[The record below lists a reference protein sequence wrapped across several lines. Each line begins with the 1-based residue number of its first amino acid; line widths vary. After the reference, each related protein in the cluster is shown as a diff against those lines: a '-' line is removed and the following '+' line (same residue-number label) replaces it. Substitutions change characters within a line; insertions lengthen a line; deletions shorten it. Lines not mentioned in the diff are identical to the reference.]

1 MSTLKTPFRYDFVG
15 SFLRPQILKDSK
27 KKLKNGEIQKDEYDK
42 IVNEEITKLV
52 AKQKKLGF
60 HAITDG
66 EFRRTFWHLDFM
78 WGFEGV
84 EHEDTG
90 NGVKFD
96 AELAKLDDTYLV
108 GKIKAK
114 AHPFVEYFK
123 FLKQF
128 EDENTVAK
136 YTIPAPAQTFQ
147 QFIVPN
153 NIEGTRKFYADNDE
167 LIKDIA
173 AAYSDV
179 IKQFYDAG
187 CRNLQLDD
195 CTWGAVVGDAAA
207 QRYQSLGIDIE
218 TVKEQLLKV
227 NNLALENKPADMVIT
242 SHICRGNYHSTYF
255 TSGAYDPV
263 ADYVF
268 ARENVDALLLE
279 YDDERSGGFEPLA
292 KKYTFQFKLS
302 MVELYLSSEVS
313 YQELALSQGISN
325 PSLIV
330 KWVNDFR
337 IAGPDALRPKK
348 KGRKKTLDIREC
360 KKPSKYDGEK
370 PVDTSAE
377 HVKEL
382 EDELLKLRIE
392 NAYLKELR
400 RLRLEEETLLK
411 KQRELS
417 TVSED
422 SSN

>member
-15 SFLRPQILKDSK
+15 SFFKTADIKRFKGK
-27 KKLKNGEIQKDEYDK
+27 VKNGEIQKDEYDK

-52 AKQKKLGF
+52 AKQKNLVSTQSQTASSEELSG
-60 HAITDG
+60 
-66 EFRRTFWHLDFM
+66 TFDFM

-292 KKYTFQFKLS
+292 K
-302 MVELYLSSEVS
+302 VSS
-313 YQELALSQGISN
+313 
-325 PSLIV
+325 
-330 KWVNDFR
+330 D
-337 IAGPDALRPKK
+337 KK
-348 KGRKKTLDIREC
+348 SCFGLN
-360 KKPSKYDGEK
+360 
-370 PVDTSAE
+370 
-377 HVKEL
+377 H
-382 EDELLKLRIE
+382 
-392 NAYLKELR
+392 N
-400 RLRLEEETLLK
+400 
-411 KQRELS
+411 
-417 TVSED
+417 
-422 SSN
+422 